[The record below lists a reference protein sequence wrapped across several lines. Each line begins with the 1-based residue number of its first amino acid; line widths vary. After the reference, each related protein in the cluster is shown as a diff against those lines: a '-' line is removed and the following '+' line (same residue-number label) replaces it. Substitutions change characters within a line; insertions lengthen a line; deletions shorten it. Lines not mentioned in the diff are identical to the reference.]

1 MGIFSI
7 LVAVSIGA
15 MAIVSI
21 NKNSKNNEIESIVN
35 EINVFQMEN
44 IAIDAEYQYY
54 LEQDYLER
62 IFHNLEAMTQKVGLL
77 KNKTS
82 EKYKTDI
89 DKLLNSL
96 AAGEANYKEFSELAK
111 TRSFH
116 QETGMYAQYSKAG
129 DALSESFSALID
141 KGDWLELKWID
152 AHMWTSGEHVFING
166 KEYVK
171 LVYEGPIPEKVKRD
185 FITFRIGGTLTYNKN
200 CYITDVKLINKSD
213 TVNIDLSS
221 VDNLSGTG
229 LAYIDSEITTFDEKP
244 SIRVGCNFNAA
255 NECWEEFAAQ
265 ISVKE
270 YECQSYS
277 DIMYTLYL
285 EPGNQKYDYKY
296 GGSYLGVYSFDNSLE
311 QLKQYVSEY
320 SKCVVEGKDTSEIY
334 GQIEML
340 FTNIEKNIPL
350 YTENE
355 KLVKD
360 SLNKLHAI
368 KEILSQMKELDDRML
383 VLKADNIQL
392 NNVLTDLCSSVK
404 NIASE
409 EAETV
414 KSAVQNVSI
423 LMIIVSSVIL
433 VGMTALISISIN
445 KNVTIFRD
453 TLSKITQGFISLRIM
468 EDGKDEFSQFGK
480 SLNMFLDKL
489 QDSINHLQKISTKL
503 AASGSE
509 LENEANRTKG
519 AAETISSALNEVTR
533 GAGSQAEDISSSS
546 MQISN
551 MQENMLQITDSVN
564 HLSEASK
571 DVEEKGTQATKIIGE
586 LSRSSDISTNAF
598 KKIAEQIYKT
608 DGSVIKIQEIIHL
621 IADIA
626 DRTNLLSLNASI
638 EAARAGDVGKG
649 FTVVAS
655 EIQKLAEQINSSA
668 KIIDETILLL
678 SEESHQ
684 TVQAINEVTN
694 ITANQKDKLNETKTK
709 FHTVEKGILSVA
721 DEMKTVLQQAD
732 VCGRTGGQ
740 VVKLMT
746 NLSTIAEENV
756 AITHQTSD
764 SMDELNDATVSLAK
778 TALELKHLSLEVNEN
793 LNYFQ

>member
-15 MAIVSI
+15 MAVVSI
-21 NKNSKNNEIESIVN
+21 NRNSKNNEIESIVN

-62 IFHNLEAMTQKVGLL
+62 IFHNLEEMTQKISLL

-89 DKLLNSL
+89 DNLLNSL
-96 AAGEANYKEFSELAK
+96 AASEANYKEFSELAK

-129 DALSESFSALID
+129 DALSESFSALTD

-185 FITFRIGGTLTYNKN
+185 FIAFRIGGTLTYNKN

-213 TVNIDLSS
+213 TINIDLSS
-221 VDNLSGTG
+221 IDNLSGTG
-229 LAYIDSEITTFDEKP
+229 LAYVDSEITTFDEKP

-255 NECWEEFAAQ
+255 NEGWEEFAAQ

-270 YECQSYS
+270 YECQNYS

-285 EPGNQKYDYKY
+285 EPGNKKYDYKY
-296 GGSYLGVYSFDNSLE
+296 GGSYLGVYSFDNNLE

-334 GQIEML
+334 EQIEML
-340 FTNIEKNIPL
+340 FTEIEKNIPL

-360 SLNKLHAI
+360 SLKKLHAI

-404 NIASE
+404 SIASE

-423 LMIIVSSVIL
+423 LMIIVSSIIL
-433 VGMTALISISIN
+433 IGMTALISISIN

-453 TLSKITQGFISLRIM
+453 TLSKITQGSISLRIM

-489 QDSINHLQKISTKL
+489 QDSISHLQKISTKL
-503 AASGSE
+503 AASGNE

-546 MQISN
+546 IQISN

-586 LSRSSDISTNAF
+586 LSKSSDISTNAF

-668 KIIDETILLL
+668 KIIDETILSL

-694 ITANQKDKLNETKTK
+694 ITISQKDKLNETKTK

-756 AITHQTSD
+756 AITHETSD

>member
-7 LVAVSIGA
+7 LAAVSIGA

-21 NKNSKNNEIESIVN
+21 NRNSKNNEIESIVN

-54 LEQDYLER
+54 LEQDYLEH
-62 IFHNLEAMTQKVGLL
+62 IFHNLEEMIQKVVLL

-96 AAGEANYKEFSELAK
+96 AASEANYKEFSELAK

-116 QETGMYAQYSKAG
+116 KETGMYTQYLKAG
-129 DALSESFSALID
+129 DALSESFSALIN

-152 AHMWTSGEHVFING
+152 AHMWASGEHV
-166 KEYVK
+166 
-171 LVYEGPIPEKVKRD
+171 L
-185 FITFRIGGTLTYNKN
+185 
-200 CYITDVKLINKSD
+200 
-213 TVNIDLSS
+213 
-221 VDNLSGTG
+221 
-229 LAYIDSEITTFDEKP
+229 
-244 SIRVGCNFNAA
+244 
-255 NECWEEFAAQ
+255 
-265 ISVKE
+265 
-270 YECQSYS
+270 
-277 DIMYTLYL
+277 
-285 EPGNQKYDYKY
+285 
-296 GGSYLGVYSFDNSLE
+296 
-311 QLKQYVSEY
+311 
-320 SKCVVEGKDTSEIY
+320 
-334 GQIEML
+334 
-340 FTNIEKNIPL
+340 
-350 YTENE
+350 
-355 KLVKD
+355 
-360 SLNKLHAI
+360 
-368 KEILSQMKELDDRML
+368 
-383 VLKADNIQL
+383 
-392 NNVLTDLCSSVK
+392 
-404 NIASE
+404 
-409 EAETV
+409 ETV
-414 KSAVQNVSI
+414 KAAVQNVSI

-433 VGMTALISISIN
+433 VGMTAFISISIN
-445 KNVTIFRD
+445 KNVTIFRA

-489 QDSINHLQKISTKL
+489 QDSISHLQKISTKL

-533 GAGSQAEDISSSS
+533 GAGSQAKDIFSSS

-551 MQENMLQITDSVN
+551 MQENMLQVTDSVN
-564 HLSEASK
+564 HLSAASK

-586 LSRSSDISTNAF
+586 LSKSSDISTNAF
-598 KKIAEQIYKT
+598 KKMAEQIYKT

-655 EIQKLAEQINSSA
+655 EIQKLAEQINFSA
-668 KIIDETILLL
+668 KIIDETILSL

-694 ITANQKDKLNETKTK
+694 ITISQKDKLNETRTK
-709 FHTVEKGILSVA
+709 FHIVEKGILSVA
-721 DEMKTVLQQAD
+721 DEMKTVLQKAD
-732 VCGRTGGQ
+732 VCGKTGGH